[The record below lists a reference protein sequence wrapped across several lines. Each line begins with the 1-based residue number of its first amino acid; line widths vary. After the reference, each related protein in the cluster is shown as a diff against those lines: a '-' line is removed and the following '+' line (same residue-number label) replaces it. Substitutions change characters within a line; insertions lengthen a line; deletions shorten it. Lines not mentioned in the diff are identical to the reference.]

1 MDFELPVGRIL
12 GSRVKLVDT
21 LKVRAQIGA
30 GWSIDVNTTR
40 HAREH
45 FLLKKRGVKMARIEG
60 DQPYGL
66 ICRVCGYSAKK
77 AETEHGIL
85 EGS

>member
-1 MDFELPVGRIL
+1 MN
-12 GSRVKLVDT
+12 T
-21 LKVRAQIGA
+21 A
-30 GWSIDVNTTR
+30 G

-45 FLLKKRGVKMARIEG
+45 FLLKKRGVKMAGIDG